1 MNSQYYAVPV
11 RREGRTLVYNPF
23 DGRCAL
29 AASPFDLHIQ
39 LGLPD
44 VGEMFA
50 VWPLTRELGLKRAG
64 DLCALMTPLRM
75 YVVVG
80 EDLILP
86 LASTVIQDAVM
97 EVPDAGRDT

>member
-11 RREGRTLVYNPF
+11 RKEGRTLIYNPF
-23 DGRCAL
+23 DGQCAL
-29 AASPFDLHIQ
+29 AGSPFDLHIR
-39 LGLPD
+39 LGLPG

-50 VWPLTRELGLKRAG
+50 VWPLTRELGLTRAG
-64 DLCALMTPLRM
+64 EVCSLMVPLRM

-80 EDLILP
+80 DDLILP

-97 EVPDAGRDT
+97 EVPDAGSDG